1 MEKKIEDYLHLY
13 IGVKL
18 ERGGIV
24 THKLLAAADEA
35 AFDAYLDFK
44 PILRP
49 LSSMTEEEMKEIV
62 MLGFES
68 KDIADM
74 LIEKVTRR
82 SEVQEH
88 VRFGTAIPYTAWDKN
103 GKVQMAGTISAHE
116 LSADQFRYLVSRS
129 FDLFNLIP
137 EGLALDAT
145 KQPLTQ

>member
-49 LSSMTEEEMKEIV
+49 LASMTEAETKEYKD
-62 MLGFES
+62 LFLEHPDCYEKTRWLLS
-68 KDIADM
+68 K
-74 LIEKVTRR
+74 
-82 SEVQEH
+82 
-88 VRFGTAIPYTAWDKN
+88 G
-103 GKVQMAGTISAHE
+103 
-116 LSADQFRYLVSRS
+116 

-137 EGLALDAT
+137 EGLALDST
-145 KQPLTQ
+145 PQPITPVNN